1 LNKEKKRKENSRI
14 IQTNLIRIKKMKTKE
29 IQEKLRNLRK
39 ISPDIISQE
48 KIRKNVFNF
57 ARENIPLFDKKPFV
71 FNWSYYIKVGAF
83 SFAFILLLF
92 LGLNSPL
99 FHKDNSDIDFSI
111 KNEWKL
117 ADISPYL
124 KNIFGGNDS
133 SQNDLAI
140 REYILDEENKI
151 ENLKNSLSVL
161 ETSKVDEILDNL
173 IF

>member
-1 LNKEKKRKENSRI
+1 MEI
-14 IQTNLIRIKKMKTKE
+14 KE
-29 IQEKLRNLRK
+29 IQGKFKNLRN
-39 ISPDIISQE
+39 ISPDISSQE

-57 ARENIPLFDKKPFV
+57 ACENIPVFEKRPTILNWTSFV
-71 FNWSYYIKVGAF
+71 KVGAV
-83 SFAFILLLF
+83 SFALLVLLF
-92 LGLNSPL
+92 IGFNSPL
-99 FHKDNSDIDFSI
+99 FNKDNSNLDISI

-124 KNIFGGNDS
+124 KNIFGNDDS
-133 SQNDLAI
+133 IQNELAMK
-140 REYILDEENKI
+140 EYISGEESKI